1 MIDFRHIY
9 KSYSDDV
16 AALCDVN
23 LFIEKGEFVF
33 LTGPSGAGKTTLF
46 RLLSAFDQP
55 TSGDLRVAGYNLGD
69 LNRRDIA
76 FFRRHIGVVYQD
88 FRLLKRRTVFENV
101 ALPLEV
107 RGDSSSVIRKKVDVL
122 LDEVGLSHKAD
133 KLPTQLS
140 GGEQQRVAIARA
152 LVHHPGILIAD
163 EPTGNLDP
171 DLSREIMHLLERFNA
186 RGTTVFVA
194 THDHELVQAKHR
206 RVVEISNGRI
216 VRDQ

>member
-9 KSYSDDV
+9 KSYSNDV

-55 TSGDLRVAGYNLGD
+55 TSGDLRVAGYTLGE
-69 LNRRDIA
+69 LSRRDIA

-107 RGDSSSVIRKKVDVL
+107 RGDSASVIRKKVDVI

-194 THDHELVQAKHR
+194 THDHELVKAKHR